1 MRPMCPEREAKMSKE
16 DKLKRLCQSDSQVSS
31 QKEHKRVLRRLQKS
45 ADDYILWYEVQRFE
59 AEYAK
64 RHKRD
69 DQQ

>member
-1 MRPMCPEREAKMSKE
+1 MSKE
-16 DKLKRLCQSDSQVSS
+16 DREKYLCQSDRQASS
-31 QKEHKRVLRRLQKS
+31 EKEHRRVLRRLQKS

-64 RHKRD
+64 RHSGD